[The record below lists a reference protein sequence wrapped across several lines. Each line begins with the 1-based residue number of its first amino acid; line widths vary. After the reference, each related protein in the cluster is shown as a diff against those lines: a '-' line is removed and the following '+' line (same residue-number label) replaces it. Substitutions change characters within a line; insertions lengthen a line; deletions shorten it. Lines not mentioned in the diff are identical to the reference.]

1 MDILSTAGERAAG
14 PGALAYCFAHVVI
27 ELTVSVHRR
36 GLEPGIQNVSK
47 LLDRVLIL
55 VNRADGT
62 ELKASDPL

>member
-1 MDILSTAGERAAG
+1 MDILSTAGERGAG
-14 PGALAYCFAHVVI
+14 PGALAYCFAHVVV
-27 ELTVSVHRR
+27 ELTAFVHRR

-55 VNRADGT
+55 LNRADGT